1 VKLLSIHRHD
11 FLEILRKEPPLAVK
25 LLWAFVRV
33 LAERL
38 RTTTAELTDVRSTQL
53 PDLTDEIKVDLFEG

>member
-1 VKLLSIHRHD
+1 
-11 FLEILRKEPPLAVK
+11 
-25 LLWAFVRV
+25 V